1 MRMQK
6 SMCITVN
13 LFIYSFSVLVL
24 GEASDHDY
32 IHLCCPWFSL
42 CALCSIDK
50 ICVQQLKCFMI
61 RCVIIRSGLL
71 DLMNSH
77 GWHMKKLLH
86 EKVGN

>member
-32 IHLCCPWFSL
+32 IHLFVLGFL
-42 CALCSIDK
+42 CVLCTW
-50 ICVQQLKCFMI
+50 CT
-61 RCVIIRSGLL
+61 
-71 DLMNSH
+71 
-77 GWHMKKLLH
+77 W
-86 EKVGN
+86 